1 VIGSVYGPNTN
12 DLSFY
17 DFLQEKLHRWRTLP
31 VVLGGDWN
39 ATFSSLP
46 NDINP
51 DVFSMRAI
59 PSTVRSERI
68 LQLCEEFGLSDPYR
82 SLHPD
87 ARDYTYVPSGVLRIN
102 RSRIDFFLVSDSI
115 FGNIKSCTIAQSFCK
130 NAFDHKNIML
140 SLKKQKKK
148 GRMCIND
155 RILSN
160 PLLECAVKLSIYE
173 CYISKFRFEPGG
185 LIAVLAEDECLKLN
199 EIDSMFTE
207 SIYLQGKLVAAG
219 LTAEETAR
227 EQDLAASME
236 RAWSEVM
243 SYEFLQQQERKCS
256 DDVFFEKLIEN
267 VRKAALKV

>member
-1 VIGSVYGPNTN
+1 MDSDIIFLSDTRLNGRHKSIVDAFRMKYMMFYHSSLNRRGVAILVKNNLDFQVLEEFKDLQENALLLRVLIKNVECVIGSVYGPNTN

-17 DFLQEKLHRWRTLP
+17 DFLQEILHRWRTLP

-102 RSRIDFFLVSDSI
+102 RSCIDFFLVSDSI
-115 FGNIKSCTIAQSFCK
+115 FENITSCTIAQSFCK

-148 GRMCIND
+148 GRICIND
-155 RILSN
+155 RILSM
-160 PLLECAVKLSIYE
+160 C
-173 CYISKFRFEPGG
+173 C
-185 LIAVLAEDECLKLN
+185 
-199 EIDSMFTE
+199 
-207 SIYLQGKLVAAG
+207 
-219 LTAEETAR
+219 
-227 EQDLAASME
+227 
-236 RAWSEVM
+236 
-243 SYEFLQQQERKCS
+243 
-256 DDVFFEKLIEN
+256 
-267 VRKAALKV
+267 